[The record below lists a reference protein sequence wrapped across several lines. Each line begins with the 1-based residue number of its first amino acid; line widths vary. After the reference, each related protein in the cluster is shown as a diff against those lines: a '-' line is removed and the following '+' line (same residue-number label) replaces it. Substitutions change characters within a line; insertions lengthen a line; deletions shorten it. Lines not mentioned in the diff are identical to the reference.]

1 MDAHGRTRAT
11 ELNAVTTFLDMAA
24 DQQGS
29 PQASPYPSSQATQPG
44 PLTGLTFA
52 VKDVIDV
59 AGVPTSMGSNVTV
72 PGTQPATTSAAL
84 VTQLTSLGAVAVAKT
99 NCQEFSHG
107 ILGDVSAFGRVVNPV
122 DPALCTG
129 GSSSGSAA
137 LVGAGVVDFA
147 LGTDTAGS
155 VRVPAAC
162 CHVTGFKP
170 TFGVLPV
177 DGIFPLSPTFD
188 TAGLFAREPE
198 LVARVFS
205 ALTGQAVAPAPD
217 QPRIGFVDARGTIRS
232 VTGYLPDAHN
242 LTTSGEELFAHAA
255 GVYDVVRKFE
265 STRIHREFMESQAA
279 AYQPA
284 ILAKFRDAQG
294 VSEEDY
300 RRGLA
305 QVTQLQEKAAEVF
318 ASVDFIVT
326 PAVDGPLATWE
337 QVDSDPGVRG
347 AYMHY
352 SQPFNVLGWPAVVV
366 PLSTRDEAGHPQSV
380 QIVAHPAKD
389 SELLAF
395 ATAFAG
401 SVKSR
406 TE

>member
-1 MDAHGRTRAT
+1 MNTELSTRAT
-11 ELNAVTTFLDMAA
+11 ELNAVTTFLNLAA
-24 DQQGS
+24 D
-29 PQASPYPSSQATQPG
+29 PQANQDTHAHTTNPG
-44 PLTGLTFA
+44 PLAGLTFA
-52 VKDVIDV
+52 VKDVIDI
-59 AGVPTSMGSNVTV
+59 AGAPTSMGSNVTV
-72 PGTQPATTSAAL
+72 PGTQPATTSATL
-84 VTQLTSLGAVAVAKT
+84 VSQLTSLGAVAVAKT

-107 ILGDVSAFGRVVNPV
+107 ILGDASAFGRVVNPV

-137 LVGAGVVDFA
+137 LVGAEVVDFA

-205 ALTGQAVAPAPD
+205 ALTGQEAPPAPD
-217 QPRIGFVDARGTIRS
+217 QPRIGFVDAHGTIS
-232 VTGYLPDAHN
+232 AVIGNLPDAQD
-242 LTTSGEELFAHAA
+242 LTTSGEELFAHSAD
-255 GVYDVVRKFE
+255 VYDVVRKFE
-265 STRIHREFMESQAA
+265 SVRIHREFIQSQAA

-284 ILAKFRDAQG
+284 ILAKFQNAQG

-305 QVTQLQEKAAEVF
+305 QVTQLQETAAEVF

-366 PLSTRDEAGHPQSV
+366 PLGTRDEAGHPQSV

-389 SELLAF
+389 AELLAF
-395 ATAFAG
+395 ATEFAG
-401 SVKSR
+401 SLS
-406 TE
+406 

>member
-1 MDAHGRTRAT
+1 MNTELSTRAT
-11 ELNAVTTFLDMAA
+11 ELNAVTAFLNPSTD
-24 DQQGS
+24 
-29 PQASPYPSSQATQPG
+29 PQTSQSTNAHTKQPG
-44 PLTGLTFA
+44 PLAGLTFA

-72 PGTQPATTSAAL
+72 PGTQPATTSAPI
-84 VTQLTSLGAVAVAKT
+84 VSQLTELGAVAVAKT

-107 ILGDVSAFGRVVNPV
+107 ILGDASAFGRVINPV

-137 LVGAGVVDFA
+137 LVGAGVVDVA

-188 TAGLFAREPE
+188 TAGLFAREPAT
-198 LVARVFS
+198 VARVFS
-205 ALTGQAVAPAPD
+205 ALTGREAPPAPD
-217 QPRIGFVDARGTIRS
+217 QPRIGFVDARGTIRA
-232 VTGYLPDAHN
+232 VTGNLPDAHN
-242 LTTSGEELFAHAA
+242 LTTSGEELCTRAAHI
-255 GVYDVVRKFE
+255 YDVVRKFE
-265 STRIHREFMESQAA
+265 SAQVHRDLMNTQAHD
-279 AYQPA
+279 YQPQV
-284 ILAKFRDAQG
+284 LAKFKDALD
-294 VSEEDY
+294 VSEEEY
-300 RRGLA
+300 QQGLT
-305 QVTQLQEKAAEVF
+305 QVRSLQDEAAEVF

-337 QVDSDPGVRG
+337 LADSDPGVRG

-352 SQPFNVLGWPAVVV
+352 SQPFNVVGWPAVVV
-366 PLSTRDEAGHPQSV
+366 PWHTTDSAGYPQSI
-380 QIVAHPAKD
+380 QIVAHPGKD
-389 SELLAF
+389 AELLTF
-395 ATAFAG
+395 AMAFAG
-401 SVKSR
+401 AGN
-406 TE
+406 